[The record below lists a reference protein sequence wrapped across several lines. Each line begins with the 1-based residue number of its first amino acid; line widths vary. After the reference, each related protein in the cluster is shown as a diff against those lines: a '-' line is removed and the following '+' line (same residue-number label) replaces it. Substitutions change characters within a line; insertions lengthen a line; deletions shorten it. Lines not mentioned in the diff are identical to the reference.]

1 MARKTVIK
9 KVKVEKEAEPVK
21 KSTSFFE
28 YLRFGESYTSL
39 ILGII
44 VVIIAT
50 ALLLSFVHN
59 KDAGNINTPI
69 TQQTQNT
76 VQVSQKVDNL
86 AQKAPSTA
94 SDIVATPVPTDTLA
108 PTAIPTAQP
117 KPTVKPKPTASP
129 KPTVH
134 PTAKPTHVIKKIVKP
149 NSSPTIRPTVKPK
162 PTIVAKVI
170 VKAKPTPMLKSAVSS
185 KNVWIVQ
192 KGESLW
198 IIAEKKY
205 TSGYNWVDIAK
216 ANKLA
221 DPGDI
226 HVGDRL
232 VLPNVTPEVSTI
244 ATATPTPTVSTND
257 EQFSSTKRGN
267 NEIVGSAYTVKHGD
281 TMWDIA
287 VRAYG
292 DGYRWPEIVKAN
304 NITNP
309 GLIFSG
315 NKLIIPRP

>member
-1 MARKTVIK
+1 MPGKAAEKKTKEIK
-9 KVKVEKEAEPVK
+9 KAEPVK
-21 KSTSFFE
+21 KSSSFFE
-28 YLRFGESYTSL
+28 FLRFGESYTSL

-44 VVIIAT
+44 VVVIAT

-76 VQVSQKVDNL
+76 VQVSQKVNNL

-94 SDIVATPVPTDTLA
+94 SDTIATPEPTDTIVPTTVPTVE
-108 PTAIPTAQP
+108 PTAKPKATIAPKPTIHHAAKPTQAVKKMVKTMP
-117 KPTVKPKPTASP
+117 KPTVKPTHMP
-129 KPTVH
+129 KPTMITKAV
-134 PTAKPTHVIKKIVKP
+134 TKPM
-149 NSSPTIRPTVKPK
+149 PK
-162 PTIVAKVI
+162 PTKVA
-170 VKAKPTPMLKSAVSS
+170 SN

-192 KGESLW
+192 KNDSLW
-198 IIAEKKY
+198 KIAEKKY

-216 ANKLA
+216 ANNLA
-221 DPGDI
+221 DPSNI

-232 VLPNVTPEVSTI
+232 VLPNVTPKLATI
-244 ATATPTPTVSTND
+244 TVTSKPTVRTND
-257 EQFSSTKRGN
+257 EQFSSTKRGG
-267 NEIVGSAYTVKHGD
+267 NEIVGTAYTVVHGD

-292 DGYRWPEIVKAN
+292 DGYRWPEIAKAN
-304 NITNP
+304 NVTNP